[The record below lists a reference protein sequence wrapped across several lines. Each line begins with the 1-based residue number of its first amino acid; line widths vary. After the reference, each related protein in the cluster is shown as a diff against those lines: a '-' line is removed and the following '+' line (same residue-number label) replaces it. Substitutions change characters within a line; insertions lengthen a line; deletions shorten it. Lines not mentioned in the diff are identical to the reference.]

1 MCLPQLRVSPIGGM
15 PIQTEAQRDEGA
27 HMGAPLHSHDP
38 TRPQMFSSSGAVSS
52 ASRSLKNWRLQ
63 KLSVTV
69 LERGQMGQEASSA
82 GAGILAPRAEME
94 EAGPLAQL
102 LLASRKIYPE
112 FVKQVSGRSGL
123 EHRLQHLRL
132 AVGGSES

>member
-1 MCLPQLRVSPIGGM
+1 GFGPVVFLVLGLNRSIDRIMTLETSDVLIVGGGIIGLSL
-15 PIQTEAQRDEGA
+15 AQELA
-27 HMGAPLHSHDP
+27 
-38 TRPQMFSSSGAVSS
+38 
-52 ASRSLKNWRLQ
+52 LQ

-94 EAGPLAQL
+94 QAGPLAQL

-112 FVKQVSGRSGL
+112 FVEQVSGRSG
-123 EHRLQHLRL
+123 
-132 AVGGSES
+132 VGIDF